1 MKRFYLYGLLVLVIV
16 GSLVGFGFNEEGDYD
31 SKYLSQKESSAT
43 VDAADSDE
51 EQNNVNETNELESQL
66 REQQLAEAAKI
77 APAKEVP
84 VLTYHHIVAEEDL
97 RDRHYKE
104 DGSLVNSVVVLE
116 EFKKQMKWLHEHEYF
131 TLTLDEF
138 QQYIEGQIPL
148 PKNSVLLTFDDGYK
162 NNYIE
167 AYPVMK
173 QYGFTAVEFLITSL
187 TDDETVPYTS
197 EHNQYLSV
205 EEIEAISDVFEFA
218 SHTNSFHNSE
228 EDGTAYLI
236 SKTLPEI
243 QEDVLASIDLI
254 GNTSALAYPY
264 GAYDDET
271 MEALEAI
278 GVEMAFTVQG
288 GNVQPGDDMLQIHRN
303 SVRPHHSID
312 DFEEIVSVR

>member
-1 MKRFYLYGLLVLVIV
+1 MKKIYLFGLIMLAVV
-16 GSLVGFGFNEEGDYD
+16 GSLVGFGFNEEGDFG
-31 SKYLSQKESSAT
+31 SKYLSQKESSST

-51 EQNNVNETNELESQL
+51 EQNIVNETNELESQL
-66 REQQLAEAAKI
+66 REQQLAEAAKV

-116 EFKKQMKWLHEHEYF
+116 EFKKQMKWLYEHEYL

-138 QQYIEGQIPL
+138 QQYIEGQIPV

-205 EEIEAISDVFEFA
+205 EEIEATSDVFEFA
-218 SHTNSFHNSE
+218 SHTNTFHNSE

-312 DFEEIVSVR
+312 DFEAIVSVR

>member
-1 MKRFYLYGLLVLVIV
+1 MKKIYLFGLLILAIV
-16 GSLVGFGFNEEGDYD
+16 GSLVGFGFNEDGDYGT
-31 SKYLSQKESSAT
+31 KYLSQKESSGT
-43 VDAADSDE
+43 VNAADSDE
-51 EQNNVNETNELESQL
+51 EQNNVTETNELESQL

-84 VLTYHHIVAEEDL
+84 VLTYHHIVAEDDL

-104 DGSLVNSVVVLE
+104 DGSLVNSVVILE
-116 EFKKQMKWLHEHEYF
+116 EFKKQMKWLHEHEYL

-148 PKNSVLLTFDDGYK
+148 PKNSVLLTFDDGHK

-173 QYGFTAVEFLITSL
+173 QYGFTAVQFLITSL
-187 TDDETVPYTS
+187 IDDETVPYTS
-197 EHNQYLSV
+197 EYNQYLSV
-205 EEIEAISDVFEFA
+205 EEIEETSDVFEFA
-218 SHTNSFHNSE
+218 SHTNTFHNSE

-243 QEDVLASIDLI
+243 QEDVLASITII
-254 GNTSALAYPY
+254 GNTNALAYPY

-278 GVEMAFTVQG
+278 GVDMAFTVQG